1 MRPSD
6 LTSVDFLVRLAAAA
20 VFGAAIGFERQWR
33 QRSAGLHTTSLV
45 AIGAALFALL
55 DTMLSANDT
64 TRIVAGV
71 VTGVGFI
78 AGGVIFRSGLNV
90 SGLNTA
96 ATIWATAAVGA
107 LAGFGLWE
115 EAGAGALAVILFNL
129 LLQPV
134 AVAIDRRAGSGQF
147 AETIYKVTA
156 TCSSESQVAVSNEI
170 IRAISG
176 CDLTLQSLTRH
187 RGEDGRVK
195 VEADIFSPKA
205 QTEKIE
211 TLSTRLL
218 ALPGVERADWQST
231 APSL

>member
-1 MRPSD
+1 MKASEI
-6 LTSVDFLVRLAAAA
+6 TSLDFLIRLATAAG
-20 VFGAAIGFERQWR
+20 FGAAIGFERQWR

-55 DTMLSANDT
+55 DTMLAANDT

-96 ATIWATAAVGA
+96 ATIWSTAAVGA

-129 LLQPV
+129 FLQPV
-134 AVAIDRRAGSGQF
+134 ADAIDRRAGAGQY
-147 AETIYKVTA
+147 AETTYKVTVIC
-156 TCSSESQVAVSNEI
+156 TPESQSAVSAEI
-170 IRAISG
+170 VKAVSG
-176 CDLTLQSLTRH
+176 SELSLQSLTRNKAA
-187 RGEDGRVK
+187 EGRI
-195 VEADIFSPKA
+195 ELDADVFSPKP
-205 QTEKIE
+205 QVERIE
-211 TLSTRLL
+211 ALSTRLL
-218 ALPGVERADWQST
+218 ALPGVVRADWQST
-231 APSL
+231 TPPL